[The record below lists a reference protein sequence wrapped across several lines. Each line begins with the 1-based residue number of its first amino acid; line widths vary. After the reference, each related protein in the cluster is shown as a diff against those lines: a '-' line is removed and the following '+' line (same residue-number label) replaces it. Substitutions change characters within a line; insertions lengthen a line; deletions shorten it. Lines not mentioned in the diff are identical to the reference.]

1 MQGNGGGFFSPNQK
15 RIFNRQ
21 GVGRDRSQLYFS
33 LKLSYA
39 RIFAIY
45 LLALR
50 SHLIFSFSTSL
61 QTGPVTN
68 RGKDHLYRTNIG
80 DCCGPRL
87 IWLLC
92 AEFSESIFAL
102 APLSPLSAL
111 ALALPVRLR
120 TFGERLAEYELLT
133 PRFSICCGATAVPCP
148 GGYLGMGARMFPG
161 GDGRPAGDI
170 PFGDIPLGGIPF
182 GDQYAES

>member
-1 MQGNGGGFFSPNQK
+1 MGGVFFSPNQK

-21 GVGRDRSQLYFS
+21 GVSRDRSQLYFS

-39 RIFAIY
+39 RIFAVY

-102 APLSPLSAL
+102 APLSPLSA
-111 ALALPVRLR
+111 PKIFHMLR
-120 TFGERLAEYELLT
+120 RYRGPM
-133 PRFSICCGATAVPCP
+133 PRRISRNGCPHVPGRRWTASWRHSI
-148 GGYLGMGARMFPG
+148 R
-161 GDGRPAGDI
+161 
-170 PFGDIPLGGIPF
+170 
-182 GDQYAES
+182 

>member
-1 MQGNGGGFFSPNQK
+1 MLAVHLLTPPTLIIFFSFFQ
-15 RIFNRQ
+15 
-21 GVGRDRSQLYFS
+21 
-33 LKLSYA
+33 
-39 RIFAIY
+39 
-45 LLALR
+45 
-50 SHLIFSFSTSL
+50 TS
-61 QTGPVTN
+61 PVTS
-68 RGKDHLYRTNIG
+68 RGKDHLYLTSIG
-80 DCCGPRL
+80 DDCCGPRL

-133 PRFSICCGATAVPCP
+133 PRFSTCCGATAVPCP
-148 GGYLGMGARMFPG
+148 GYLGIGARMFPG

-170 PFGDIPLGGIPF
+170 PFGDILFGGIPF
-182 GDQYAES
+182 GGIPFGGIPFGGIPFGGIPFGGIPFGGQYAGS